1 MLPVTPPGA
10 GVGLHEWVLGHL
22 GAAVAAGEIPE
33 GTILRIEELEAR
45 YEVSRTVAREAVK
58 VLESMSLLESRR
70 RVGIRVLP
78 RARWN
83 VYDPRLIRWRLDG
96 PGRMDQL
103 MSISQLR
110 RGLEPLAARLAALHA
125 TEEQARAL
133 SSAAAGMAMT
143 ARIPDLLAYLEY
155 DILFHETLLQASGNE
170 MLVALAPVVR
180 EVLAGRTHHHLM
192 PEHPEN
198 EAVRLHG
205 RIATAV
211 ANGDADTA
219 ESAMRTV
226 VDEAQTAMV
235 QIAADEDAGSVDG
248 RARCL

>member
-1 MLPVTPPGA
+1 MLPVKPPGA

-22 GAAVAAGEIPE
+22 GAAVVSGEIPE
-33 GTILRIEELEAR
+33 GTILRIEELEVR

-83 VYDPRLIRWRLDG
+83 VYDPRLIRWRLES

-110 RGLEPLAARLAALHA
+110 RGLEPLAARLAALQA

-155 DILFHETLLQASGNE
+155 DIVFHETLLQASGNE

-180 EVLAGRTHHHLM
+180 EVLTGRTHHHLM
-192 PEHPEN
+192 PEQPEAD
-198 EAVRLHG
+198 AVHLHG
-205 RIATAV
+205 RVAAAV
-211 ANGDADTA
+211 ATGDANTA
-219 ESAMRTV
+219 EIAMRTI
-226 VDEAQTAMV
+226 VDEALGAMME
-235 QIAADEDAGSVDG
+235 IAAVESARNDG
-248 RARCL
+248 ADPG